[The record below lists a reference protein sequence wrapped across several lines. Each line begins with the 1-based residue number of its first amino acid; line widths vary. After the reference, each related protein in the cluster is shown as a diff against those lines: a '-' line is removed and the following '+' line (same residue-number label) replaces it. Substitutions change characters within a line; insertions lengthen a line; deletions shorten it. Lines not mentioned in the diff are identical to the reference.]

1 MIIRNETPADF
12 EAITQVTAE
21 AFLTLAI
28 SQHTEQFI
36 IKALRRAGAL
46 TISLVAEMN
55 GQVVGHIAFS
65 PVTISDG
72 TADWHG
78 LGPVSVLPKYQ
89 RQGIGK
95 ALIAEG
101 LSRLKAMDSL
111 GCVLVGH
118 PEYYTRQGFRN
129 IPDLIHEGVPPEV
142 FLVMPF
148 YEKCPKG
155 VVHFHEGFA
164 ATS

>member
-12 EAITQVTAE
+12 EAITHVTAE

-36 IKALRRAGAL
+36 IQALREADAL
-46 TISLVAEMN
+46 MVSLVAEIN
-55 GQVVGHIAFS
+55 GQIVGHIAFS
-65 PVTISDG
+65 PVAMSDG
-72 TADWHG
+72 TPGWHG
-78 LGPVSVLPKYQ
+78 LGPVSVLPQYQ
-89 RQGIGK
+89 RQGIGR

-101 LSRLKAMDSL
+101 LTRLKALGSR

-118 PEYYTRQGFRN
+118 PEYYKMLGFRN
-129 IPDLIHEGVPPEV
+129 SPDLIHAGVPPEV

-155 VVHFHEGFA
+155 VVHFHEAFA
-164 ATS
+164 ATA